1 MTLRYFVM
9 TVNYRKPLD
18 FTEEALRSASEAWK
32 NINLALSFMDLTKG
46 AFISIEKNES
56 IEEKYKEK
64 ISFELYQK
72 KLKFSEALGND
83 LNTPSAIAIIYDLAK
98 PLKNFL
104 NQFQRVEGFKI
115 DLNEKFFLLENFKTL
130 EKLTEVLCLKKEVLL
145 KESKIK
151 EDEISSLIDER
162 LKAKMEKN
170 YAKADEIRN
179 LLKEKGI
186 ELIDQSKE
194 ITTWIRV

>member
-1 MTLRYFVM
+1 M
-9 TVNYRKPLD
+9 
-18 FTEEALRSASEAWK
+18 
-32 NINLALSFMDLTKG
+32 
-46 AFISIEKNES
+46 
-56 IEEKYKEK
+56 
-64 ISFELYQK
+64 
-72 KLKFSEALGND
+72 
-83 LNTPSAIAIIYDLAK
+83 
-98 PLKNFL
+98 
-104 NQFQRVEGFKI
+104 
-115 DLNEKFFLLENFKTL
+115 
-130 EKLTEVLCLKKEVLL
+130 TEVLGLKKEFLV

-194 ITTWIRV
+194 ITTWIRI

>member
-1 MTLRYFVM
+1 
-9 TVNYRKPLD
+9 
-18 FTEEALRSASEAWK
+18 
-32 NINLALSFMDLTKG
+32 MDLTNG
-46 AFISIEKNES
+46 AFRYIDKNES
-56 IEEKYKEK
+56 IEEEYKEK
-64 ISFELYQK
+64 ISFELSQK
-72 KLKFSEALGND
+72 KLKFSDALGND
-83 LNTPSAIAIIYDLAK
+83 LNTAGAIAIIYDLAK

-104 NQFQRVEGFKI
+104 NQFQRVEGFEI

-130 EKLTEVLCLKKEVLL
+130 EKLTEVLGLKKEDSV

-151 EDEISSLIDER
+151 EEEILSLIDER
-162 LKAKMEKN
+162 LVAKKEKN